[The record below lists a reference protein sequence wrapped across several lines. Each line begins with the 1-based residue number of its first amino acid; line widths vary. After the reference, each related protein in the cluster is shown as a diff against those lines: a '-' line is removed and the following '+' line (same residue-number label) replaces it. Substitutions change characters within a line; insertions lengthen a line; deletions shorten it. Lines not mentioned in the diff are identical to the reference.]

1 MTFAASFPPIQ
12 CIKYMGD
19 GGARIVLDI
28 PQSDEGAVELLRRW
42 RDRVIM
48 VTVVPLEHGHGV
60 YEQDVR
66 HEVDQDGE
74 SAAPRRRKA
83 EGRKL

>member
-1 MTFAASFPPIQ
+1 MQATYRFRLIPR
-12 CIKYMGD
+12 IKYMGD

-60 YEQDVR
+60 I
-66 HEVDQDGE
+66 EVDQDGE

-83 EGRKL
+83 KGREL

>member
-1 MTFAASFPPIQ
+1 
-12 CIKYMGD
+12 MGD

-28 PQSDEGAVELLRRW
+28 AQPGEAAVELLRRW
-42 RDRVIM
+42 RDRV
-48 VTVVPLEHGHGV
+48 VNATVVPLEHGHGV

-83 EGRKL
+83 KGRKL